1 MKQVFSFKT
10 IRILCFGLLIFL
22 NLFGGLFFFFK
33 LQDVATSISA
43 PIQEERPYLNKIINL
58 QKLSSELDLQLHKQL
73 SGEIIDN
80 SGSINLIDTILP
92 EVEKL
97 AEEKVIRKYDLGYLN
112 NFAKELKRLKAAL
125 IYYKN
130 NLQYDPASS
139 STEEVFEIID
149 ESIINI
155 NHNLHSIITIIRQQI
170 DNSDLNVLAGIQF
183 IQKSL
188 TYFLLIIIFG
198 TIAVLLVFNMIL
210 SANLKKLINGTIKL
224 GEGNLDWR
232 IKSEFNDEFGKLSA
246 AFDDMAMRMSDSKRE
261 ILSQTEKIEK
271 LAYYDSLTELPNR
284 INLLDKLEQEVSRA
298 QRNHEKLGV
307 LYVDL
312 DDFKI
317 VNDTLGHDVG
327 DILLKEVAERLKMHT
342 RFSDTIARLA
352 GDEFTVILPEL
363 NSIQDS
369 AEIGQRILSEV
380 SNPLNLSQKIIEEL
394 SRPFNINN
402 NTIMVSSSIG
412 IAVFPENGN
421 TAHELLNSADTAMY
435 AAKKAGKNRYK
446 YCTEEMSQ
454 KMFSLVKVVQD
465 INQALVNEEFVLYY
479 QPQID
484 LITNNIIGMEA
495 LIRWKHPQRGFI
507 PPIDFIPIAE
517 EKGIIHD
524 ISKWVIREVYNQHRL
539 WREAGCQLLP
549 VMVNLSAQDF
559 FQQGIEKFIFDVLRK
574 EEEFQGLLG
583 VEVTETSIMDDKEN
597 AIATLNRL
605 QQLGVKIALDDFG
618 TGYSSLNYLQLLPID
633 VVKIDRSFV
642 KDITSDPKKATIT
655 ESIISMSHSLDLKVL
670 AEGIETPEQHE
681 FLYKIK
687 CDQAQGYLFSKP
699 LPADEMSKLLRKPS
713 EELRI
718 RPKF

>member
-1 MKQVFSFKT
+1 M
-10 IRILCFGLLIFL
+10 
-22 NLFGGLFFFFK
+22 
-33 LQDVATSISA
+33 SA
-43 PIQEERPYLNKIINL
+43 PIQEERPYLSKIINL
-58 QKLSSELDLQLHKQL
+58 QKLSSELDMQLHKQL

-139 STEEVFEIID
+139 STEEIFEIID

-155 NHNLHSIITIIRQQI
+155 NQNLHSIITIIRQQI
-170 DNSDLNVLAGIQF
+170 NNSDLNVLSGIQF

-188 TYFLLIIIFG
+188 TYFLLIIILG
-198 TIAVLLVFNMIL
+198 TITVLLVFNMIL
-210 SANLKKLINGTIKL
+210 SANLKKLISGTIKL

-271 LAYYDSLTELPNR
+271 LAYFDSLTELPNR
-284 INLLDKLEQEVSRA
+284 INLLDKLEQEVFRA

-312 DDFKI
+312 DDFKM

-342 RFSDTIARLA
+342 RFSDTIARLT
-352 GDEFTVILPEL
+352 GDVFTVILPEL

-380 SNPLNLSQKIIEEL
+380 SNPLDLSQKIIEEL

-495 LIRWKHPQRGFI
+495 LIRWNHPQRGFI

-559 FQQGIEKFIFDVLRK
+559 FQQGIEKFIFDVLRE

-633 VVKIDRSFV
+633 VVKIDRSFI

-655 ESIISMSHSLDLKVL
+655 ESIISMSHSLNLKVL

-713 EELRI
+713 VN
-718 RPKF
+718 